1 MSGVNIRVLYFA
13 AVRDA
18 LGIEAEQLELP
29 DGVGTVAALAGYLER
44 LHPGLSGRLASV
56 RFAVNEEFATAGES
70 VHDGD
75 TVAVIPPVAG
85 G

>member
-1 MSGVNIRVLYFA
+1 LPDVNVRMLYFA

-18 LGIEAEQLELP
+18 LGVDTEELELP
-29 DGVGTVAALAGYLER
+29 AGVDTVAALSSHLER
-44 LHPGLSGRLASV
+44 LHPGLSGKLVAV
-56 RFAVNEEFATAGES
+56 RFAINEEFAAASATLHA
-70 VHDGD
+70 GD

>member
-1 MSGVNIRVLYFA
+1 VNVRLLYFA

-18 LGIEAEQLELP
+18 LGIDAEELDLP
-29 DGVGTVAALAGYLER
+29 AGVDTVAALSSHLER
-44 LHPGLSGRLASV
+44 LHPTLSGKLAAV
-56 RFAVNEEFATAGES
+56 RFAVNEEFAAAS
-70 VHDGD
+70 AALHAGD

>member
-1 MSGVNIRVLYFA
+1 MLYFA

-18 LGIEAEQLELP
+18 LDTSEEQLDLP
-29 DGVGTVAALAGYLER
+29 DDVNTVAALAAHLER
-44 LHPGLSGRLASV
+44 EHPALSGRLAGV
-56 RFAVNEEFATAGES
+56 RFAVNEEFAAPEAALRA
-70 VHDGD
+70 GD